1 MDCGST
7 NSDVPLTTEENLMN
21 PSCRP
26 TRANPAHPSM
36 VETNR
41 GGVAAHPRFAVPEH
55 RSVDRP
61 RRTRHLKVSALA
73 TLGAS
78 IATIAA
84 TLIVAG
90 NASAG
95 IVPTVT
101 MGTTANFSV
110 LAGST
115 VTNTNPSVIG
125 QSVGLSPGSAVVGFP
140 PGVVLAPAIIDAA
153 SPVTLQA
160 QNDLTTAYV
169 DAAGRSVEFT
179 QTNPDLVGNT
189 LIPGVYAA
197 TAKAPLG
204 LSGQLVLDGQNNPN
218 AVFIFQTDSTLITST
233 GSSIV
238 LINGASECNVFWQVG
253 SSATLGS
260 GSVFVG
266 NILALTSITV
276 QSAVVVHGRALAR
289 NGAVT
294 LDNDTFTAPS
304 CVPSTAT
311 SPPTTTA
318 PTTTT
323 SPATTTSTPATTTPP
338 TTTPA
343 ITTPSTTTPA
353 AATASSNV
361 ATPISAADTTTTV
374 SPTGAASTTSFDVTT
389 LTLPSTG
396 NDVGATSG
404 LGAGA
409 LLVGAGAV
417 FAVRRRRSA

>member
-1 MDCGST
+1 
-7 NSDVPLTTEENLMN
+7 MN

-26 TRANPAHPSM
+26 TRANPAPPSI
-36 VETNR
+36 VATIRR
-41 GGVAAHPRFAVPEH
+41 GVLADPRSAIPEH
-55 RSVDRP
+55 RSADRP
-61 RRTRHLKVSALA
+61 RRTRRLMVSALVA
-73 TLGAS
+73 LGAS
-78 IATIAA
+78 IAT
-84 TLIVAG
+84 TLIIAG
-90 NASAG
+90 DAHAG
-95 IVPTVT
+95 IVPTVS
-101 MGTTANFSV
+101 MGTAANYSV

-160 QNDLTTAYV
+160 QNDLTTAYA
-169 DAAGRSVEFT
+169 DAALRSVEFT
-179 QTNPDLVGNT
+179 QTNPDLVGDT

-266 NILALTSITV
+266 NVLALTSITV

-304 CVPSTAT
+304 CIPSTAT
-311 SPPTTTA
+311 SPPTTT
-318 PTTTT
+318 
-323 SPATTTSTPATTTPP
+323 SPATTTTTPATTTPA
-338 TTTPA
+338 TTIADTATSPSA
-343 ITTPSTTTPA
+343 TTIGPA
-353 AATASSNV
+353 ASTASSNV
-361 ATPISAADTTTTV
+361 ATPISAVDTSTTV

-396 NDVGATSG
+396 SDVGATSG

-417 FAVRRRRSA
+417 LAVRRRRSA